1 MRILKFSLVIIGHM
15 SKGKIALVESM
26 KTYHDGIPQTI
37 NNKYGNKIIFH
48 LISITISGNSVY
60 IE

>member
-26 KTYHDGIPQTI
+26 KTYHDGIPRTI
-37 NNKYGNKIIFH
+37 NNKNGNEITSY
-48 LISITISGNSVY
+48 LISITISGNSV
-60 IE
+60 